1 MNEIWSGKAIIII
14 IVFKK
19 WTKRNGKWTEPEGYI
34 KEREWYTSLV
44 SHGDALPAA
53 GEGAAVGRRYV
64 AWASSAV
71 LFLKGKAA
79 ENKKVGTLLVCE
91 TI

>member
-1 MNEIWSGKAIIII
+1 MFLKNEPSGTENELSRKA
-14 IVFKK
+14 
-19 WTKRNGKWTEPEGYI
+19 I

-53 GEGAAVGRRYV
+53 GEGAAVERRYV

-71 LFLKGKAA
+71 LFLKDKAA
-79 ENKKVGTLLVCE
+79 GNNKLTRY
-91 TI
+91 